1 MIIDCHVHVGWKG
14 YDAPAVVRHMD
25 GLGVEKAWIL
35 TWEAT
40 DGGLDLGGYTHLSA
54 EAVLAAH
61 EAYPDRFIPFCA
73 VDPRREN
80 AEDRLRGLVGMG
92 VRGYGE
98 HKLRILADNPDA
110 IRMYRLCAELNLPV
124 LIHLDIPLPRRPF
137 WYGGD
142 IDALERA
149 LIACPRTTF
158 IGHGPGFWREISADA
173 YRSKSAYPKGIVR
186 LGGKLPALLARYDNL
201 FADIS
206 AQSGLNAL
214 QRDEDHAKEFLTTF
228 RNKILYGTDA
238 YDRGHLDMLEKLALD
253 RKTFEAITWRNAARL
268 VPI

>member
-14 YDAPAVVRHMD
+14 YDASAVVRHMD
-25 GLGVEKAWIL
+25 TLGVDKAWAL
-35 TWEAT
+35 TWEAI
-40 DGGLDLGGYTHLSA
+40 DGGLDLGGYSHLSA
-54 EAVLAAH
+54 ETVLSAC
-61 EAYPDRFIPFCA
+61 EAFPDRFVPFCA

-80 AEDRLRGLVGMG
+80 AEDRLRRLVEIG

-98 HKLRILADNPDA
+98 HKVRILADNPDA
-110 IRMYRLCAELNLPV
+110 IRMYKLCAELHLPV
-124 LIHLDIPLPRRPF
+124 LIHLDIPLPGCPS

-149 LIACPRTTF
+149 LITCRRTTF
-158 IGHGPGFWREISADA
+158 IGHGPGFWREISAGA
-173 YRSKSAYPKGIVR
+173 CRSKSAYPKGRIRPGGR
-186 LGGKLPALLARYDNL
+186 LPQLLARYNNL

-206 AQSGLNAL
+206 AKSGLNAL
-214 QRDEDHAKEFLTTF
+214 QRDKEHAKKFLTKF

-238 YDRGHLDMLEKLALD
+238 YDRLHLDLLERLD
-253 RKTFEAITWRNAARL
+253 LDKNTFDAITWRNATRL

>member
-1 MIIDCHVHVGWKG
+1 
-14 YDAPAVVRHMD
+14 MD

-35 TWEAT
+35 TWEAI

-54 EAVLAAH
+54 DAVLAAY

-80 AEDRLRGLVGMG
+80 AEGKLRELVKKGA
-92 VRGYGE
+92 RGYGE

-110 IRMYRLCAELNLPV
+110 IRMYKLCAELHLPV
-124 LIHLDIPLPRRPF
+124 LIHLDVPLPGCPF
-137 WYGGD
+137 WYGGG

-158 IGHGPGFWREISADA
+158 IGHGPGFWREISAGA
-173 YRSKSAYPKGIVR
+173 YRSVSPYPRGKIR
-186 LGGKLPALLARYDNL
+186 PGGKLLQRLARYTNL
-201 FADIS
+201 YADMS

-214 QRDEDHAKEFLTTF
+214 RRDKEHAKEFLTKF

-238 YDRGHLDMLEKLALD
+238 YDRRHLDLLEQLD
-253 RKTFEAITWRNAARL
+253 LNQNTVDAIMWRNAARL